1 MSPGKVRNAGWG
13 VSAVPGRWTSLS
25 LSLLSCSVGHISP
38 WRCFISWRLMEVD
51 HPLLPPGAPALPGL
65 QRIPWWRAA
74 ANPGD
79 VGPPGIWDTR
89 VPRDELCRLPPSR
102 GAAKPC
108 RSPIPQFQSQSNTTS
123 SALAQHT
130 GRAASLPCRDGFP
143 PPGSVTHPV
152 EQHYPARI
160 KHGVWECCALC
171 WRASG
176 RSRNERDTEHGAM
189 WGLAW
194 GKDQHLLA
202 GILGSFHSHMAS

>member
-1 MSPGKVRNAGWG
+1 MDQPFSLPFILL
-13 VSAVPGRWTSLS
+13 RWTHFPIEMFY
-25 LSLLSCSVGHISP
+25 LLEADGGGSSSPSP
-38 WRCFISWRLMEVD
+38 WSTSTARTAENSMVESSHQPRGCGTPR
-51 HPLLPPGAPALPGL
+51 
-65 QRIPWWRAA
+65 
-74 ANPGD
+74 D
-79 VGPPGIWDTR
+79 VGPPGIWDTP
-89 VPRDELCRLPPSR
+89 VPRDELCRLPPSW
-102 GAAKPC
+102 GVAKPC

-143 PPGSVTHPV
+143 RPGSVTHPV
-152 EQHYPARI
+152 EQRYPARI

-176 RSRNERDTEHGAM
+176 RSRNEQDTEHGAM
-189 WGLAW
+189 WGPAW